1 MDFIGAFVLFVV
13 AIVVFMWVQ
22 SKLQEV
28 EMVKSAVDGRTYL
41 VRKLPD
47 SQAAADMIA
56 RINQKNQQLIKHMIA
71 QYTDNPAV
79 RRLYERYNP
88 DSLSEGSP
96 DSGYTSYS
104 VNKGEKIVLCVR
116 QSDMSFVDFNVLL
129 YVTVHELAHLMTAS
143 TGHTKEFWDNNKFL
157 LKQAVQLGLYEKTDY
172 GASPVA
178 YCGIRIQQSVI

>member
-1 MDFIGAFVLFVV
+1 MDFLGPFVLFLA
-13 AIVVFMWVQ
+13 AILAFMWVQ
-22 SKLQEV
+22 SKVMEV
-28 EMVKSAVDGRTYL
+28 EFVTSAVDGRRYL

-47 SQAAADMIA
+47 SQAAADIIA
-56 RINQKNQQLIKHMIA
+56 RVNAKNQQLIKAMIA
-71 QYTDNPAV
+71 QHTDNPAV

-116 QSDMSFVDFNVLL
+116 QSDLSFVDFNVLL
-129 YVTVHELAHLMTAS
+129 YVTIHELAHLMTAS

-157 LKQAVQLGLYEKTDY
+157 LGQAVKLGLYEKTDY